1 MRAAISFF
9 DFMPAKYPLPAQ
21 CLCKEVICLNI
32 LIVGC
37 GRVGS
42 HLVRTLEDLGHDV
55 SVLEGDEK
63 NVDRLLSME
72 NHEFGGMVQV
82 GSPIDED
89 MLRQAGIENCDAVAA
104 VCPED
109 NINLMVCQIA
119 SEIFHVPRV
128 LARVADPVRKKIFA
142 ERFGMHI
149 ICSTNLTVEAI
160 LRGVL
165 TGSEGRHLSMGSS
178 SIDFTATEPDP
189 SLLGQP
195 LSRAAIPEG
204 QGILG
209 ILRANGSVELNTV
222 PSPLI
227 HAGDRIIYSSMA
239 D

>member
-1 MRAAISFF
+1 M
-9 DFMPAKYPLPAQ
+9 
-21 CLCKEVICLNI
+21 NI
-32 LIVGC
+32 LIIGC

-72 NHEFGGMVQV
+72 NHEFGGMVQI

-165 TGSEGRHLSMGSS
+165 TGSEGPAPSTSPPPNPTPLCWVSPFLRWRFPPARAFWAFSGPTARWSS
-178 SIDFTATEPDP
+178 TRCP
-189 SLLGQP
+189 
-195 LSRAAIPEG
+195 
-204 QGILG
+204 
-209 ILRANGSVELNTV
+209 V
-222 PSPLI
+222 P
-227 HAGDRIIYSSMA
+227 
-239 D
+239 